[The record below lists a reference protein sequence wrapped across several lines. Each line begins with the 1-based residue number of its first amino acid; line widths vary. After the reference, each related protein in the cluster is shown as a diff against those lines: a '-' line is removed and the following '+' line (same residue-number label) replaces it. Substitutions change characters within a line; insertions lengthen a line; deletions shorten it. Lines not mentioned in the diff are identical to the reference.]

1 MTGDWC
7 STTRQSPPLHINY
20 LSRPPNFHK
29 RTSHIC
35 SQMTL
40 HCRNSPQNQSLVR
53 VLFFVNHSLDT
64 NNRHSCA
71 VGPDSRSQTS
81 TWSLGILPRPI
92 AEAALPIG
100 LRRGNSPRLD
110 FTSSLNDQ
118 LSLDLSTRLV
128 FGTNPDLTLSRTQ
141 SSTLP
146 SASCH
151 MSNDTVAPRL
161 CLDPILTLSPLSP
174 AQPPARQD
182 LVPSPRFISS
192 DWSLGILP
200 T

>member
-1 MTGDWC
+1 MHAVAARVCCGESSELLLTYLSMLAPCKLPFVSDRDTAGIIRSSLGILPRPLYVTALCLTGDWC

-29 RTSHIC
+29 RTSRIC

-81 TWSLGILPRPI
+81 TWSLEILPRPI

-100 LRRGNSPRLD
+100 LRRWNSPRLD
-110 FTSSLNDQ
+110 FT
-118 LSLDLSTRLV
+118 
-128 FGTNPDLTLSRTQ
+128 
-141 SSTLP
+141 
-146 SASCH
+146 
-151 MSNDTVAPRL
+151 
-161 CLDPILTLSPLSP
+161 
-174 AQPPARQD
+174 
-182 LVPSPRFISS
+182 
-192 DWSLGILP
+192 
-200 T
+200 